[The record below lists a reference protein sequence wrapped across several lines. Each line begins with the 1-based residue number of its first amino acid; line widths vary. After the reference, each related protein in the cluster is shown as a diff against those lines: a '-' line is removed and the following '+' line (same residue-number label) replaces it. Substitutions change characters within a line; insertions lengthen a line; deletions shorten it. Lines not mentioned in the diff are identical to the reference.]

1 MDERTLAIEAIDGVG
16 LAEFHVRA
24 LHDVCEAL
32 RERHGDG
39 YEHIWQM
46 LETESCS
53 ALQELGKS
61 KGSLKGLLEATAP
74 QAR

>member
-1 MDERTLAIEAIDGVG
+1 MDDRMLATEAIDGVG

-32 RERHGDG
+32 GERPGDEN
-39 YEHIWQM
+39 EHIWRM
-46 LETESCS
+46 LWTEAAS
-53 ALQELGKS
+53 ALDELGKAKS
-61 KGSLKGLLEATAP
+61 SLGTLLEGTGR